1 MPPPRW
7 VQKDVAAFENRGV
20 TRLDA
25 PQRFITIDHRIWV
38 FNRATL
44 VNCVSIDRREHEHR
58 PSRIDKRPLLHA
70 FDLEEKVIRVGT
82 MKRGTCTA
90 SAREELQR

>member
-1 MPPPRW
+1 MIDDDN
-7 VQKDVAAFENRGV
+7 KMSLFEESGKKSTNRV
-20 TRLDA
+20 W
-25 PQRFITIDHRIWV
+25 I

-44 VNCVSIDRREHEHR
+44 VNCVSIDCREHEHR
-58 PSRIDKRPLLHA
+58 PSRIDKRPLLYA